1 MEHFGTMKNLAQS
14 GGDWVIYL
22 LVAFSV
28 VAVALIIER
37 LIVVNR
43 QYKYQETVLLASTER
58 LETGLDG
65 SLLKHLRHDSI
76 LYKLSKELLDHAAN
90 GTRSLERHL
99 DTRLAVERRGLEKHL
114 VILGTLG
121 NNAPFVGLLG
131 TVLGVIRAFHDLGVS
146 AGQGPEVVM
155 QGISEALIATAVGIM
170 VALPC
175 VASFNFLKKRIK
187 DLLVDA
193 DRFGK
198 QLIAALEAKALR
210 EGK

>member
-1 MEHFGTMKNLAQS
+1 MNHFATLQKLAQS

-22 LVAFSV
+22 LIAFSV
-28 VAVALIIER
+28 AAVGLIIER
-37 LIVVNR
+37 LFVITK
-43 QYKYQETVLLASTER
+43 QWKYQEQSLLAVTER
-58 LETGLDG
+58 LENGLDG
-65 SLLKHLRHDSI
+65 SLLKHLRRDSV
-76 LYKLSKELLDHAAN
+76 LYRLSKELLDHSAN
-90 GTRSLERHL
+90 GTLALERHL
-99 DTRLAVERRGLEKHL
+99 ETRLAVERRALEKHL

-146 AGQGPEVVM
+146 GGQGPEVVM

-175 VASFNFLKKRIK
+175 VASFNFFKKRIK
-187 DLLVDA
+187 DLMIDA

-198 QLIAALEAKALR
+198 QLIAALEMKAQR
-210 EGK
+210 EGR